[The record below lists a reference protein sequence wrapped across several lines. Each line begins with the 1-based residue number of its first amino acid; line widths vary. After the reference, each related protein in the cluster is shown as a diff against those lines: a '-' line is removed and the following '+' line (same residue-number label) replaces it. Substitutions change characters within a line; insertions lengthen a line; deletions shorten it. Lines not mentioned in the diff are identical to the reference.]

1 VGTTYNWTAAISNT
15 DQGDAVFAAGE
26 TIFKD
31 ALPVGPVY
39 GAPAAGNFNGITNS
53 ANINCAIDASSTL
66 TCTASGADVN
76 IGANTSSF
84 EVVFSV
90 TPQSTD
96 TLANPRVGG
105 VCKVD
110 PDWAVL
116 ESDDTDNDCSDTV
129 NVVGPN
135 LIVTKSNDTGGA
147 GMVGTAFN
155 WTATISNTDQGDAV
169 FAAGETIFKDDLPLG
184 PVYGAPVVSND
195 TNITNPGSIDCAITA
210 NTLICTANGADVMIG
225 ANTGK
230 FEVVFS
236 VTPQSTDT
244 LQNPRGGGVCKVD
257 PDGAVLESDDTDN
270 DCSDTVTVVAP
281 NLIVTKSNDTGGA
294 GIVGTTFNW
303 AAAISNTDQG
313 DAVFAAGETIF
324 KDDLPVGPVYGV
336 PAAGNFNGITNSA
349 NINCA
354 IDASSTLTCTA
365 NGADVMIGANTGKFE
380 VAFSVTPQSTDTLA
394 NPRVGGVCK
403 VDPDGAVLE
412 SDDTDNE
419 CADTVTVAA
428 ADGGDVGGNAGGSGE
443 VGGVDEG
450 AKKTFAIKAAGGTYK
465 FGPVTVII
473 PSGAVDGITDCQL
486 GVAESASGNFEL
498 GDQIYDINIACNGQ
512 SVTQLNEPIQV
523 CMRPQDGATTGK
535 QIFHQHN
542 GASQFAA
549 LPLSGGPAG
558 TVCGDTSQLSL
569 FAMGALQLPATGFAP
584 GVVTALEDQRPETMY
599 FDLAIAGA
607 NVGRTYR
614 EVHSTFALEIP
625 TLNLEM
631 PIVGVPLTG
640 DGWDV
645 TWLGDQA
652 GYLEGTAYPTWA
664 GNTAFTAHVWDAN
677 NQPGPFVD
685 LHTLKHGDEIII
697 HAWGQR
703 YVYQVRALTEV
714 RPDDLSALPHSEYDV
729 LTLITCQGFDES
741 SGEYGWRLA
750 VRAVLT
756 TIK

>member
-1 VGTTYNWTAAISNT
+1 MGTTYNWTAAISNT

-210 NTLICTANGADVMIG
+210 NTLI
-225 ANTGK
+225 
-230 FEVVFS
+230 
-236 VTPQSTDT
+236 
-244 LQNPRGGGVCKVD
+244 
-257 PDGAVLESDDTDN
+257 
-270 DCSDTVTVVAP
+270 
-281 NLIVTKSNDTGGA
+281 
-294 GIVGTTFNW
+294 
-303 AAAISNTDQG
+303 
-313 DAVFAAGETIF
+313 
-324 KDDLPVGPVYGV
+324 
-336 PAAGNFNGITNSA
+336 
-349 NINCA
+349 
-354 IDASSTLTCTA
+354 CTA